1 MELAVFDLDGTL
13 LNGKQQ
19 LSDYTRETLLL
30 MQHNN
35 IPYTLATG
43 RTLHAAQECIAGA
56 HFPLLHVYNN
66 GVVIWCPET
75 TRYTHHNSLSH
86 KEIEVVINA
95 FAKQPISPFIF
106 AVEPDGEHSVYMGD
120 LETSNCKFY
129 GDKFDARDGLTVKP
143 LASLHD
149 GAKITNVNA
158 LGDEKI
164 IAELCAEIRTA
175 PDLVVY
181 TGGDMYTAGYHWLDL
196 HHHSSSKGEAVQTL
210 KESLGFDKVV
220 CFGDSDNDFSMF
232 QMADEAYATA
242 NALDELKAMA
252 TGVVGH
258 HEEDGVARFLR
269 QRYSL

>member
-13 LNGKQQ
+13 LNGQQQ

-43 RTLHAAQECIAGA
+43 RTLHAAQECIEGA
-56 HFPLLHVYNN
+56 NFPLLHVYNN
-66 GVVIWCPET
+66 GVVIWNPDT
-75 TRYTHHNSLSH
+75 ARYTHHNSLSPQD
-86 KEIEVVINA
+86 IEVVLSA
-95 FAKQPISPFIF
+95 FEKQRISPFIF
-106 AVEPDGEHSVYMGD
+106 AVEPDGEHSVYMGA
-120 LETSNCKFY
+120 LETDNCKFY
-129 GDKFDARDGLTVKP
+129 GNKFDARDGLVVKP
-143 LASLHD
+143 LESLHD
-149 GAKITNVNA
+149 GAKITNINS
-158 LGDEKI
+158 LGHEDVVAQI
-164 IAELCAEIRTA
+164 CAEIRTA

-181 TGGDMYTAGYHWLDL
+181 SGGDMYSNGYNWLDI
-196 HHHSSSKGEAVQTL
+196 HQSSSSKGDAVEVL
-210 KESLGFDKVV
+210 KQSLGFEKVV

-252 TGVVGH
+252 TGVIGH

-269 QRYSL
+269 QRYAL